1 MSPSGRKTHPE
12 AVSPH
17 LYDRDYFLGDCGG
30 YELYKESKGA
40 VLDPRLSILLR
51 MADIRP
57 GMLVLDVGCGRG
69 ELLRQLAQRGALA
82 WGLDFSREALGIS
95 KETLEAGGP
104 VCAHRAALCEAN
116 AQRLPFGSG
125 LFHRV
130 ILSDIL
136 EHLTPAQLRF
146 TMAEVHRV
154 LGNEGLVL
162 FHTFPNRWFYEI
174 FYPFKRLFWDK
185 PRGVAGP
192 RNPRTHYERVLH
204 VQELSPWDILRS
216 FGALFKVRIWCAH
229 RNRWHQRDG
238 VFKGRLGP
246 LALLMEP
253 EIWGIAWKR

>member
-1 MSPSGRKTHPE
+1 MRITKRKIQSGV
-12 AVSPH
+12 VSPH
-17 LYDRDYFLGDCGG
+17 LYDCDYLLGNCGG
-30 YELYKESKGA
+30 YRLYRESKGA
-40 VLDPRLSILLR
+40 LLDERLSILFR
-51 MADIRP
+51 MADVRP

-69 ELLRQLAQRGALA
+69 ELLRHLVEGGALA
-82 WGLDFSREALGIS
+82 WGLDFSREALEIS
-95 KETLEAGGP
+95 KETLGAADP
-104 VCAHRAALCEAN
+104 SCFNRALLCEAN

-146 TMAEVHRV
+146 TIAEVHRV
-154 LGNEGLVL
+154 LAANGLVL

-174 FYPFKRLFWDK
+174 FYPLKRLLWDR

-204 VQELSPWDILRS
+204 VQELSPWDILRN
-216 FGALFKVRIWCAH
+216 FRARFKVRIWCAH
-229 RNRWHQRDG
+229 RSRWNQG
-238 VFKGRLGP
+238 TAMFKRRLGP

-253 EIWGIAWKR
+253 EVWGIAWKR